1 MKICK
6 VTSVNNNDD
15 GNGNGQ
21 ICIIAENIKK
31 IKYLMM
37 VIDMNKCV
45 LLQTFIKGS
54 GGDCSSSNQLS
65 SLLYWESYLYTY
77 IILGMLFCMLCNCKP
92 IVVSL

>member
-1 MKICK
+1 
-6 VTSVNNNDD
+6 
-15 GNGNGQ
+15 
-21 ICIIAENIKK
+21 
-31 IKYLMM
+31 MM

-77 IILGMLFCMLCNCKP
+77 ILISYWECYFAFCAIANQLSLVCK
-92 IVVSL
+92 IIDQLLIIGCL